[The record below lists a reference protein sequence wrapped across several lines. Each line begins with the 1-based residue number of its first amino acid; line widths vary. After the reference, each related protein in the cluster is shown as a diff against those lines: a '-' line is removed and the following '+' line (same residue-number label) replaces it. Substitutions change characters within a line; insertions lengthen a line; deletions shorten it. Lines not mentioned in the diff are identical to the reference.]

1 MSLRRRLAEVR
12 VAFMMLT
19 RLPVGRIT
27 GEGPPLAS
35 AAWAFPLCG
44 AVVGALAWAGYA
56 AAVSLGLS
64 PVIAA
69 TLAVAVGIAATG
81 GLHEDGLADFA
92 DGIGGGQDRAR
103 KLEIMRDS
111 RIGSYGV
118 IALVLALLLRTQ
130 GVAAAGGALAA
141 FVAVGALGR
150 CAVVLAMTLLP
161 AARGD
166 GLGRSAGGAG
176 AASIAGALMLTL
188 IFALPLGGEAILV
201 MIAVALT
208 TVAICVVA
216 LRQIGGQTGD
226 VLGAVLS
233 VGEVAAWLTLAAPG
247 LDG

>member
-1 MSLRRRLAEVR
+1 MSVRRRLAEMR

-19 RLPVGRIT
+19 RLPVGRMT
-27 GEGPPLAS
+27 GEIPTLAAS
-35 AAWAFPLCG
+35 AWAFPLCG

-56 AAVSLGLS
+56 AALSLGLS
-64 PVIAA
+64 PGIAA
-69 TLAVAVGIAATG
+69 TLAVAVGAGVTG

-118 IALVLALLLRTQ
+118 IALILALLLRVE

-150 CAVVLAMTLLP
+150 AAVVLAMTLLP
-161 AARGD
+161 AARAD

-176 AASIAGALMLTL
+176 AAPVAGAMVL
-188 IFALPLGGEAILV
+188 ALSLVALLGGV
-201 MIAVALT
+201 AVPVVLIGAAAGAAVSAL
-208 TVAICVVA
+208 A
-216 LRQIGGQTGD
+216 LRQVGGQTGD

-233 VGEVAAWLTLAAPG
+233 ASEVAAWLTLAAIG
-247 LDG
+247 